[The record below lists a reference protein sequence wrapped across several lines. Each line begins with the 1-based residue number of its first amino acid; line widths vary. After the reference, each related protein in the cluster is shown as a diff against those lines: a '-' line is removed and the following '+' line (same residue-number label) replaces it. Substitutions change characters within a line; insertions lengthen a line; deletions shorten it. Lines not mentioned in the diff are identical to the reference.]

1 MEVATASFDTI
12 APLQTTVDGAFA
24 SGSFIIRIVLSFSSM
39 TVPVTTLPSSMTSA
53 QERHFSSTSFN
64 GSMIAHRAADVERF
78 SSSRL
83 GIHDDT
89 ETDATVSEESPAT
102 GPAGARNVGFR
113 HDELV
118 RGAALRRGSLGAGVP
133 GVIPRPAILEWR
145 ADRNP
150 SLLLGGVD
158 AHGSPGRKPL
168 ART

>member
-118 RGAALRRGSLGAGVP
+118 RGAALRRGSLGAEQ
-133 GVIPRPAILEWR
+133 PRDPR
-145 ADRNP
+145 
-150 SLLLGGVD
+150 V
-158 AHGSPGRKPL
+158 
-168 ART
+168 AR